1 MILKRRRKV
10 GKNFFSL
17 KTGHHVSD
25 EFFKNHSHW
34 HDSDLLKS
42 FLLGAFISGIVVC
55 FFMFMN
61 PSHAGDLIHTWKSPA
76 FSGNGY
82 SAHVL
87 TIENQEFSRK
97 KALKEKKEA
106 AERQAVRDAANTN
119 LSKFM
124 KNVESRIY
132 AQLSKQLVDSMFG
145 EDASTSGTVTFEGTT
160 ISYTKGTDT
169 VELTI
174 VSPDGT
180 STIITVPVG
189 DFTF

>member
-1 MILKRRRKV
+1 MS
-10 GKNFFSL
+10 KNFFSL

-25 EFFKNHSHW
+25 EFFKNQAVW
-34 HDSDLLKS
+34 HDSDILKS
-42 FLLGAFISGIVVC
+42 FLLGAFIGGLVIWFLMAMS
-55 FFMFMN
+55 
-61 PSHAGDLIHTWKSPA
+61 PSHAADLTHTWKSPA

-82 SAHVL
+82 SQHVL

-97 KALKEKKEA
+97 QAIKEKKEA
-106 AERQAVRDAANTN
+106 AERQAERDAANTN

-160 ISYTKGTDT
+160 ISYTKSSDT
-169 VELTI
+169 VDLTI
-174 VSPDGT
+174 VDANG
-180 STIITVPVG
+180 STTNITVPVG

>member
-1 MILKRRRKV
+1 MKKFYEISMLKIA
-10 GKNFFSL
+10 L
-17 KTGHHVSD
+17 
-25 EFFKNHSHW
+25 
-34 HDSDLLKS
+34 
-42 FLLGAFISGIVVC
+42 FLTSIGFIFMAVFFISVA
-55 FFMFMN
+55 F
-61 PSHAGDLIHTWKSPA
+61 AGDLIHQWKSPA
-76 FSGNGY
+76 FSGIGY

-87 TIENQEFSRK
+87 TIENQEFSRM

-106 AERQAVRDAANTN
+106 AERQLLRDAANTN

-145 EDASTSGTVTFEGTT
+145 EDSGTSGTVTFEGTT
-160 ISYTKGTDT
+160 ISYTKSSET

-174 VSPDGT
+174 VDANGS
-180 STIITVPVG
+180 STIITVPIG

>member
-1 MILKRRRKV
+1 MS
-10 GKNFFSL
+10 KNFFSL
-17 KTGHHVSD
+17 KTGHHASD
-25 EFFKNHSHW
+25 EFFKKQAIW

-42 FLLGAFISGIVVC
+42 FLLGAIIGFILPILL
-55 FFMFMN
+55 FL
-61 PSHAGDLIHTWKSPA
+61 PSLAFAGDLTHQWKSPA
-76 FSGNGY
+76 FSGQGY

-97 KALKEKKEA
+97 QAIKEKKEA
-106 AERQAVRDAANTN
+106 AERQAIRDAANTN

-145 EDASTSGTVTFEGTT
+145 EESGTSGTVTFEGTT
-160 ISYTKGTDT
+160 ISYVKSSET
-169 VELTI
+169 VDLTI
-174 VSPDGT
+174 VSPDG
-180 STIITVPVG
+180 STTVITVPVG

>member
-1 MILKRRRKV
+1 MKKLYEVSMLKIALILTSIGFIFMAV
-10 GKNFFSL
+10 
-17 KTGHHVSD
+17 V
-25 EFFKNHSHW
+25 
-34 HDSDLLKS
+34 
-42 FLLGAFISGIVVC
+42 FISVAL
-55 FFMFMN
+55 
-61 PSHAGDLIHTWKSPA
+61 AGDLTHTWKSPA
-76 FSGNGY
+76 FSGTGY

-106 AERQAVRDAANTN
+106 AERQAIRDAANTN

-145 EDASTSGTVTFEGTT
+145 EDSGSSGTVTFEGTT
-160 ISYTKGTDT
+160 ISYVKDSEN

-174 VSPDGT
+174 VDPNG
-180 STIITVPVG
+180 STTVITVPIG

>member
-1 MILKRRRKV
+1 MIKLLTV
-10 GKNFFSL
+10 LSISL
-17 KTGHHVSD
+17 YCGVFLASA
-25 EFFKNHSHW
+25 FAA
-34 HDSDLLKS
+34 DLT
-42 FLLGAFISGIVVC
+42 
-55 FFMFMN
+55 
-61 PSHAGDLIHTWKSPA
+61 HTWKSPA
-76 FSGNGY
+76 FSGQGY

-87 TIENQEFSRK
+87 TIENQEYSRK
-97 KALKEKKEA
+97 KAIKEKKEA
-106 AERQAVRDAANTN
+106 AERQLVRDAANTN

-132 AQLSKQLVDSMFG
+132 AQLSKQMVDSMFG

-160 ISYTKGTDT
+160 ISYTKSADT

-180 STIITVPVG
+180 STVITVPIG

>member
-1 MILKRRRKV
+1 MS
-10 GKNFFSL
+10 KNFFSP
-17 KTGHHVSD
+17 KTGHHASD
-25 EFFKNHSHW
+25 EYFKNQALW
-34 HDSDLLKS
+34 HDSDLLEY
-42 FLLGAFISGIVVC
+42 FLLGAFIGAVIT
-55 FFMFMN
+55 FFAFGYASLT
-61 PSHAGDLIHTWKSPA
+61 PSYAADLTHTWKSPA
-76 FSGNGY
+76 FSGQGY

-97 KALKEKKEA
+97 QAIKEKREA
-106 AERQAVRDAANTN
+106 EERQAIRDAANTN

-145 EDASTSGTVTFEGTT
+145 EESSTSGTVTFEGTT
-160 ISYTKGTDT
+160 ISYTKSSET

-174 VSPDGT
+174 VDANG
-180 STIITVPVG
+180 STTVITVPVG